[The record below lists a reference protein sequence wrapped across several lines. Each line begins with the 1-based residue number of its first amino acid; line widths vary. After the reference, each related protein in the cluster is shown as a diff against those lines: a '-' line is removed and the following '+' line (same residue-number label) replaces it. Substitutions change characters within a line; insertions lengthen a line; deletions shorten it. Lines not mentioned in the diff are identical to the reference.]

1 MEEEIFCSIVPLCCL
16 LIFQTC
22 QWISS
27 HGGNVVCG
35 PTWAES
41 VGRQLTFEIKT
52 ISYWR
57 KNKTTV
63 LSVNVDIE
71 PYWPTQL

>member
-1 MEEEIFCSIVPLCCL
+1 MVA
-16 LIFQTC
+16 
-22 QWISS
+22 
-27 HGGNVVCG
+27 
-35 PTWAES
+35 TWYVGLHVAES
-41 VGRQLTFEIKT
+41 VGRQVTFEIK

-71 PYWPTQL
+71 PYWPTQP